1 MLLKKCSTDKNCM
14 YFRNE
19 HGMSGLH
26 EACLFSALGIEYY
39 ISINNKI
46 V

>member
-26 EACLFSALGIEYY
+26 VACKYRVLGMNYFIW
-39 ISINNKI
+39 IDNKS